1 MRAPPPVTAWARAR
15 LDVMVSGMR
24 DDTSQEA
31 SFRAIFRRL
40 HARHPNC
47 LGDEWVRE
55 PCRSAGGRIAARP
68 IVWSRRNG
76 AWRQVSVLWVGA
88 APGNAGG
95 RGAGDLGAHG
105 TRIPFGG
112 DIAGANLDVLLSSIA
127 LDRNRTFITAAL
139 NTLPRRGG
147 GEPAPDEL
155 RAPAGQYRNSVLV
168 LRDTLLATGPRLV
181 IALGNV
187 GLRALAA
194 ACSLTHAREARLPS
208 LDRLRRAGVERGE
221 VHSLAGAFAAD
232 AELSAAWHAAWP
244 AAELPA
250 VLWLTHP
257 SAQNMS
263 PFARRETLF
272 HERMLEA
279 RSQLR
284 AAARSVLGVTPP
296 DRRAAPPATGIY
308 ALPDWRERIAPRHA
322 RLDALWRA
330 HGV

>member
-1 MRAPPPVTAWARAR
+1 
-15 LDVMVSGMR
+15 MVSAMR

-31 SFRAIFRRL
+31 GFRAIFRRL
-40 HARHPNC
+40 HAQHPNC
-47 LGDEWVRE
+47 LGDEWLTA
-55 PCRSAGGRIAARP
+55 PCRTADGRVVTRP

-95 RGAGDLGAHG
+95 RGAGELGAHG

-112 DIAGANLDVLLSSIA
+112 DIAGANLDVLLSSIG

-147 GEPAPDEL
+147 GEPGLDEL
-155 RAPAGQYRNSVLV
+155 RAPIGEYRNSVLV
-168 LRDTLLATGPRLV
+168 LRDTLLAAGPRLV
-181 IALGNV
+181 VALGNV

-194 ACSLTHAREARLPS
+194 ACSITHARDARLPS
-208 LDRLRRAGVERGE
+208 LDRLRGAGLERGR
-221 VHSLAGAFAAD
+221 VSSLAAAFASD
-232 AELSAAWHAAWP
+232 AELRDAWQAAWP
-244 AAELPA
+244 EAGAPS

-263 PFARRETLF
+263 PFARRDTLF
-272 HERMLEA
+272 HGRMLDA
-279 RSQLR
+279 CAQLR
-284 AAARSVLGVTPP
+284 AAARSALGAALPEA
-296 DRRAAPPATGIY
+296 RAEPPATGIY
-308 ALPDWRERIAPRHA
+308 ALTDWRDRIAPRHA